1 MCMNYTR
8 AYMHFIATKEELSS
22 VLLSKH
28 NIRYLI
34 RLMGR
39 MRDAIEDET
48 LEEFVKG
55 YFKKRYKEKKKVPE
69 WILDGMKFAEFN
81 LDDFNF

>member
-1 MCMNYTR
+1 
-8 AYMHFIATKEELSS
+8 MHFIATKEELSS
-22 VLLSKH
+22 ILISKH

-39 MRDAIEDET
+39 MRDAIQNET
-48 LEEFVKG
+48 LEEFVKE

-69 WILDGMKFAEFN
+69 WILYGMTLAEFN